1 VTAPRRVLLDCDP
14 GHDDAMAILLAAA
27 SPAIEL
33 VAITT
38 VAGNQTLDKTTLNA
52 RRVCSVAGISDVPI
66 AAGCDRPLAREPV
79 VAADIHGT
87 SGLDGMEWDEPT
99 VPLDPRHGADLIV
112 EAASADDPLTIVAVG
127 PLTNVAT
134 ALRRSP
140 GIAARVERISI
151 MGGAIGLGNVTPSAE
166 FNIHFDPEAA
176 DEVFRAGIPITLVP
190 LEVTHRALATESVIA
205 RIAALDSPVARMSV
219 ALMRFFAETY
229 LRVFGFEAPAVHDP
243 CAVAAVIDPAIVPA
257 RAMNVAIDTV
267 SSMSLGRTACD
278 VYGRTGRAPNA
289 DVGMGLDVD
298 RFWGE
303 MIAALATYRG
313 VSARAFKPGRAA
325 PGGLG

>member
-1 VTAPRRVLLDCDP
+1 MTARRRVLLDCDP

-33 VAITT
+33 VGITT

-52 RRVCSVAGISDVPI
+52 RRVCSVAGITDVPI
-66 AAGCDRPLAREPV
+66 AAGCDRPLARETI
-79 VAADIHGT
+79 VAADIHGA
-87 SGLDGMEWDEPT
+87 SGLDGVDWDEPI
-99 VPLDPRHGADLIV
+99 VPLDRRHGVDLMI
-112 EAASADDPLTIVAVG
+112 EAASAGDRPLTIVAVG

-140 GIAARVERISI
+140 AMAARVERISI

-190 LEVTHRALATESVIA
+190 LEVTHRALATESVVA
-205 RIAALDSPVARMSV
+205 RIAALDTPVARMSV
-219 ALMRFFAETY
+219 ALMRFFADTY

-243 CAVAAVIDPAIVPA
+243 CAVAAVIDPVIVPA
-257 RAMNVAIDTV
+257 RPMNVAVDTA
-267 SSMSLGRTACD
+267 SSLSVGRTACD
-278 VYGRTGRAPNA
+278 VYGRTGRKPNA
-289 DVGMGLDVD
+289 DVGIGLDVD
-298 RFWGE
+298 RFWDE
-303 MIAALATYRG
+303 MIGALATYPHG
-313 VSARAFKPGRAA
+313 
-325 PGGLG
+325 